1 MFFLEMLGM
10 VVSFLVALDTCWARR
25 KGMLMLGLG
34 KPQALKRPGMP
45 GSQSSQSP
53 RFSLKSMVWAMMLG
67 GSVTLRLVCALQLS
81 EFHATVGSTL
91 AASCW
96 VSAWS
101 SLLSFLCLYPF
112 LPRATWETA
121 ELGELTELATVVGAL
136 SLPAFL
142 AVAAMDLFG
151 LGFAQMMLLLVAVS
165 SGALMA
171 DSEEVRKQSLKILAL
186 ALGAGLLAVAHGW
199 PSSRDDVS
207 KYSGPIVALLVA
219 GVSAVVQAGVLVD
232 QAMPATTAKAC
243 ELSCH
248 FASAMAHMPF
258 LLVFILSGDSFK
270 LPRLADAHFWV
281 FIAAQGVFYLRSL
294 RPLTMALGRAWPPAS
309 TLSLVLLGQL
319 LTTFMMD
326 TLLQDAIPARLLNVS
341 MVLFGVL
348 LTGGGNEQATVEFEE
363 PVQNTLNFNFVECN
377 GNANHAV

>member
-1 MFFLEMLGM
+1 
-10 VVSFLVALDTCWARR
+10 
-25 KGMLMLGLG
+25 MLMLGLK
-34 KPQALKRPGMP
+34 KPQALKPSVAVP
-45 GSQSSQSP
+45 GSQSSP
-53 RFSLKSMVWAMMLG
+53 RFSFKSMVWAMTLG

-112 LPRATWETA
+112 LPRAAWETT

-171 DSEEVRKQSLKILAL
+171 DSEEVRKQSLKILVMAL
-186 ALGAGLLAVAHGW
+186 VAGLLAVGHGC

-219 GVSAVVQAGVLVD
+219 GVSAVVQAGVVVD

-281 FIAAQGVFYLRSL
+281 FIAAQGVFYMRSL
-294 RPLTMALGRAWPPAS
+294 RPLTISLGRAS

-341 MVLFGVL
+341 LVLFGVL
-348 LTGGGNEQATVEFEE
+348 LTGGVSEATVQFEE
-363 PVQNTLNFNFVECN
+363 PVRNTLNFNFVECD

>member
-1 MFFLEMLGM
+1 MQPRRPELTTTVQGFANRLARAPQAKPGAMFFLEMLGM
-10 VVSFLVALDTCWARR
+10 VLSFLVALDTCWARR
-25 KGMLMLGLG
+25 KGMLMLGLK
-34 KPQALKRPGMP
+34 KPQALKPSVAVP
-45 GSQSSQSP
+45 GSQSSP
-53 RFSLKSMVWAMMLG
+53 RFSFKSMVWAMTLG

-112 LPRATWETA
+112 LPRAAWETT

-171 DSEEVRKQSLKILAL
+171 DSEEVRKQSLKILVMAL
-186 ALGAGLLAVAHGW
+186 VAGLLAVGHGC

-219 GVSAVVQAGVLVD
+219 GVSAVVQAGVVVD

-281 FIAAQGVFYLRSL
+281 FIAAQGVFYMRSL
-294 RPLTMALGRAWPPAS
+294 RPLTISLGRAWPPA
-309 TLSLVLLGQL
+309 G
-319 LTTFMMD
+319 FG
-326 TLLQDAIPARLLNVS
+326 NVD
-341 MVLFGVL
+341 V
-348 LTGGGNEQATVEFEE
+348 
-363 PVQNTLNFNFVECN
+363 C
-377 GNANHAV
+377 

>member
-10 VVSFLVALDTCWARR
+10 VLSFLVALDTCWARR
-25 KGMLMLGLG
+25 KGMLMLGLK
-34 KPQALKRPGMP
+34 KPQALKPSVAVP
-45 GSQSSQSP
+45 GSQSSP
-53 RFSLKSMVWAMMLG
+53 RFGFKSMVWAMTLG

-112 LPRATWETA
+112 LPRAAWETT

-171 DSEEVRKQSLKILAL
+171 DSEEVRKQSLKILVMAL
-186 ALGAGLLAVAHGW
+186 VAGLLAVGHGC

-219 GVSAVVQAGVLVD
+219 GVSAVVQAGVVVD

-281 FIAAQGVFYLRSL
+281 FIAAQGVFYMRSL
-294 RPLTMALGRAWPPAS
+294 RPLTISLGRAS

-341 MVLFGVL
+341 LVLFGVL
-348 LTGGGNEQATVEFEE
+348 LTGGVSEATVQFEE
-363 PVQNTLNFNFVECN
+363 PVRNTLNFNFVECD

>member
-10 VVSFLVALDTCWARR
+10 IVSFLVALDTCWARR
-25 KGMLMLGLG
+25 KGLRMLGLPG
-34 KPQALKRPGMP
+34 KPALKWPGMP
-45 GSQSSQSP
+45 GSQTQNP
-53 RFSLKSMVWAMMLG
+53 RFSFKSMVWAMTLG

-101 SLLSFLCLYPF
+101 SLLSFLCQYPF

-121 ELGELTELATVVGAL
+121 ELGELAELATVVGAL

-142 AVAAMDLFG
+142 AVAAMDFFG
-151 LGFAQMMLLLVAVS
+151 LGFAQMMLLLVAVL
-165 SGALMA
+165 SGVLMA
-171 DSEEVRKQSLKILAL
+171 DSEEVRKQSLKIFVL

-219 GVSAVVQAGVLVD
+219 GLSAVVQAGVLVD

-248 FASAMAHMPF
+248 FASAMAHIPF
-258 LLVFILSGDSFK
+258 LLVFVLSGDSFK
-270 LPRLADAHFWV
+270 LPRWADAHLWV
-281 FIAAQGVFYLRSL
+281 FLAAQGVFYLRSL
-294 RPLTMALGRAWPPAS
+294 RPLTRALGRAS

-319 LTTFMMD
+319 LTTFIMD
-326 TLLQDAIPARLLNVS
+326 TLLQDAIPARLLNIS

-348 LTGGGNEQATVEFEE
+348 LTGVSEQASVEFEEE

>member
-10 VVSFLVALDTCWARR
+10 IVSFLVALDTCWARR
-25 KGMLMLGLG
+25 KGLRMLGLPG
-34 KPQALKRPGMP
+34 KPALKWPGMP
-45 GSQSSQSP
+45 GSQTQNP
-53 RFSLKSMVWAMMLG
+53 RFSFKSMVWAMTLG

-121 ELGELTELATVVGAL
+121 ELGELAELATVVGAL

-142 AVAAMDLFG
+142 AVAAMDFFG
-151 LGFAQMMLLLVAVS
+151 LGFAQMMLLLVAVL
-165 SGALMA
+165 SGVLMA
-171 DSEEVRKQSLKILAL
+171 DSEEVRKQSLKIFVL
-186 ALGAGLLAVAHGW
+186 ALGAGLLAVAHGR

-219 GVSAVVQAGVLVD
+219 GLSAVVQAGVLVD

-248 FASAMAHMPF
+248 FASAMAHIPF
-258 LLVFILSGDSFK
+258 LLVFVLSGDSFK
-270 LPRLADAHFWV
+270 LPRWADAHLWV
-281 FIAAQGVFYLRSL
+281 FLAAQGVFYLRSL
-294 RPLTMALGRAWPPAS
+294 RPLTRALGRAWPSARALNEHVDVCLCVYSVCMCSVLSSASRPA
-309 TLSLVLLGQL
+309 L
-319 LTTFMMD
+319 
-326 TLLQDAIPARLLNVS
+326 
-341 MVLFGVL
+341 
-348 LTGGGNEQATVEFEE
+348 
-363 PVQNTLNFNFVECN
+363 
-377 GNANHAV
+377 